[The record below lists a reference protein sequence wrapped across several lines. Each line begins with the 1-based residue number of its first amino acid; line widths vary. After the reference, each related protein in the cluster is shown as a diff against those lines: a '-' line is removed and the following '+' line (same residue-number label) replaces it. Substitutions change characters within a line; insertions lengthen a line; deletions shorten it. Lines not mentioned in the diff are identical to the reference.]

1 MANNYLYTGDV
12 LDYTNGGSTDISSGA
27 PVLLGSRLGVALA
40 DIPVGG
46 VGSVRMSGVFTLA
59 KLSTDDVE
67 QGELL
72 YWDATNARLTATAS
86 THKLAGYAAFAA
98 GAGVTT
104 VAIKLNA

>member
-1 MANNYLYTGDV
+1 MANNFLFSGDV
-12 LDYTNGGSTDISSGA
+12 LDYVNASGAAIASGA
-27 PVLLGSRLGVALA
+27 PVLMGSRLGVALA
-40 DIPVGG
+40 NIPIGG

-67 QGELL
+67 QGEPL
-72 YWDATNARLTATAS
+72 YWDAGNARLTTTAS